1 MALVVHLSVRGRVLA
16 KGCFHGLE
24 LCLEMSCSGHLDK
37 SWLWMRDTKRV
48 VLLMILIVVV
58 DRCCWVGE
66 GEARVLEFMLVKVRQ
81 TRL

>member
-1 MALVVHLSVRGRVLA
+1 
-16 KGCFHGLE
+16 
-24 LCLEMSCSGHLDK
+24 
-37 SWLWMRDTKRV
+37 MRDAKRV
-48 VLLMILIVVV
+48 VVLMILIVVV